1 LSFLQENDLRKALIP
16 FIGVRYL
23 LIECVLFMSTQPLFK
38 YIALNL
44 IKIIPKWNIHPFLD
58 ETPPPILKKSFEEV
72 GILHPPLIQQTM
84 NGDFNLICGRRR
96 LHALNH
102 YYKQS
107 NIFCLIL
114 PPELPPRALL
124 SYILT
129 DQQLHAA
136 LSPMEAAFFLQY
148 SLDELPRREAIH
160 FFLPRLGYK
169 PQPEVLDQLLSLHT
183 LDQKIQRQIHQGLIL
198 EKIAIELLDLPEMDR
213 ITLSVL
219 FELLQPGTGK
229 QKRLLT
235 LTRDLSNRTQQSIS
249 SLFQGQEFKQ
259 IIEHNEMN
267 PPQKIHVLLE
277 LLQKKT
283 YSRSSDA
290 ERCFKDK
297 IRKLNLPDYV
307 TVTHSLNFETDEVFL
322 TEGFPNLQSCE
333 NAWRKKT
340 DRMNGEGTNKKEG
353 TTAKNYKN

>member
-1 LSFLQENDLRKALIP
+1 M
-16 FIGVRYL
+16 
-23 LIECVLFMSTQPLFK
+23 LIECVFCMSTHPLFQ
-38 YIALNL
+38 YIALDL

-58 ETPPPILKKSFEEV
+58 ETPPPLLKQSFEEV

-84 NGDFNLICGRRR
+84 SGDFNLICGRRR
-96 LHALNH
+96 LHALKH

-107 NIFCLIL
+107 KVFCLTL
-114 PPELPPRALL
+114 PPGLSPRAFL

-136 LSPMEAAFFLQY
+136 LSPMEVAYLLQY
-148 SLDELPRREAIH
+148 SLEEMPKTEVIN

-169 PQPEVLDQLLSLHT
+169 PHQDVLGQFLNLLNF
-183 LDQKIQRQIHQGLIL
+183 DQKIQCQIHQGLIL
-198 EKIAIELLDLPEMDR
+198 EKTATELLELPEGDR
-213 ITLSVL
+213 TTLSAL

-235 LTRDLSNRTQQSIS
+235 LTRDLSNRTQQTIS

-277 LLQKKT
+277 LLQKKI

-290 ERCFKDK
+290 ERIFKDK
-297 IRKLNLPDYV
+297 IKKLNLPDNV
-307 TVTHSLNFETDEVFL
+307 TVTHSLHFEKDEVFL
-322 TEGFPNLQSCE
+322 TVTYPDLQSCE
-333 NAWRKKT
+333 NAWREKQI
-340 DRMNGEGTNKKEG
+340 M
-353 TTAKNYKN
+353 